1 MSTLPI
7 TTDVVSG
14 SPMSAIPIV
23 IAVNGSK
30 APKMATLAESIKVKE
45 RTKVTLLM
53 VVGIKPNSINDRKES
68 AVSDSLYASC
78 RKWLHKELVATLP

>member
-30 APKMATLAESIKVKE
+30 APKMATLAESIKVRE

-68 AVSDSLYASC
+68 AVVI
-78 RKWLHKELVATLP
+78 RWTPPVVNVA

>member
-30 APKMATLAESIKVKE
+30 APKMATLAESIKVRE
-45 RTKVTLLM
+45 RTKVT
-53 VVGIKPNSINDRKES
+53 
-68 AVSDSLYASC
+68 
-78 RKWLHKELVATLP
+78 TLP

>member
-14 SPMSAIPIV
+14 SPMIAIPIV

-30 APKMATLAESIKVKE
+30 APKMATLAESIKVRE

-68 AVSDSLYASC
+68 AVVI
-78 RKWLHKELVATLP
+78 RWTPPVVNVA